1 MLSAMTGNDWLLVET
16 LGPGLP
22 PTVVADGGR
31 AREWTSVARSRRAL
45 GPQAAELLTT
55 LVDRVVGDG
64 AEVRTEAAGLC
75 GIAVPVRCAFGAVHG
90 MQLWVGA
97 PGTRPPPRPAVAAWD
112 WVSET
117 ELAHHGPGL
126 EELVFG
132 RAPQDVRAVRTPPE
146 VFGRMVRF
154 DGRMEYMAIV
164 AGTDP
169 AGLWQ
174 GEADFRGDDGRVR
187 VIRMV
192 VRVHRGERHVT
203 RAMVYEVAET
213 SSQPAADLAM
223 TRAVARAAG
232 VGVGFVE
239 LVMGLVY
246 EWTNEPPPPLQ
257 RWLTERPELHPD
269 DVAAYRAACRD
280 VSSGAGIRELVYR
293 VRFSGTEWIAVR
305 AELSRLGEEP
315 AAGLIRIAP
324 AAD

>member
-1 MLSAMTGNDWLLVET
+1 MTGNDWLLVET
-16 LGPGLP
+16 LASEPSA

-31 AREWTSVARSRRAL
+31 AREWTSVARARREF
-45 GPQAAELLTT
+45 GPRAAELVTA
-55 LVDRVVGDG
+55 LVDRVREGSDR
-64 AEVRTEAAGLC
+64 EVRIATAGLC
-75 GIAVPVRCAFGAVHG
+75 GIAVAVRCAFGSVHG
-90 MQLWVGA
+90 AQVWVGA
-97 PGTRPPPRPAVAAWD
+97 SGDRPPPRPAVAAWD
-112 WVSET
+112 WMSET

-146 VFGRMVRF
+146 VFGAMVRF

-169 AGLWQ
+169 TGYWQ

-192 VRVHRGERHVT
+192 VRVHRGDKHVT
-203 RAMVYEVAET
+203 RAMVYEVAEA
-213 SSQPAADLAM
+213 SSQPFADLAM
-223 TRAVARAAG
+223 TRAVARVAD

-246 EWTNEPPPPLQ
+246 EWTNEPPPPLR

-269 DVAAYRAACRD
+269 DVAGYRAACRE
-280 VSSGAGIRELVYR
+280 VLSGERLRELVYR
-293 VRFSGTEWIAVR
+293 VRFPGADWIAVR
-305 AELSRLGEEP
+305 AELSRLDDRTSH
-315 AAGLIRIAP
+315 GLIRVAP
-324 AAD
+324 ASAD

>member
-1 MLSAMTGNDWLLVET
+1 MTGNDWLLVET
-16 LGPGLP
+16 LGSE
-22 PTVVADGGR
+22 PTVVADGRR
-31 AREWTSVARSRRAL
+31 AREWTSVSRSRRTV
-45 GPQAAELLTT
+45 GPKAADLMTT
-55 LVDRVVGDG
+55 LVDRLRHGSDP
-64 AEVRTEAAGLC
+64 EVRIAADGLC
-75 GIAVPVRCAFGAVHG
+75 GVVLPVRCAFGSVHG
-90 MQLWVGA
+90 VQLWVGES
-97 PGTRPPPRPAVAAWD
+97 GDRPPPRPAVAAWD
-112 WVSET
+112 WMSET

-169 AGLWQ
+169 TGFWQ

-192 VRVHRGERHVT
+192 VRVHRGEKHVT
-203 RAMVYEVAET
+203 RALVYEATDT

-257 RWLTERPELHPD
+257 RWLTERPQLHPD
-269 DVAAYRAACRD
+269 DVAAYREACRE
-280 VSSGAGIRELVYR
+280 VSSAGRIRELVYR
-293 VRFSGTEWIAVR
+293 IRFSGTDWIAVQ
-305 AELSRLGEEP
+305 AELSRLGDEP
-315 AAGLIRIAP
+315 AAGLIRVAP
-324 AAD
+324 ASPD